1 MTYISL
7 FKLLELLILC
17 KFVNE
22 KYRVNN
28 NNNNNNNSNNN
39 RMDAEETARKNAG

>member
-1 MTYISL
+1 M
-7 FKLLELLILC
+7 LC

-28 NNNNNNNSNNN
+28 NNNNNDNNNNN
-39 RMDAEETARKNAG
+39 RMDAEETARKNAGETAEGQKINF